1 MGMIGILGGT
11 FDPVHF
17 GHLRPALEIQQFLGL
32 QEVRLVPCRIP
43 PHRPQPQASAS
54 QRVAMLEAAI
64 RNHPVFHIDT
74 RELEREG
81 PSWTLDTLVSLR
93 RELGGQGICL
103 LLGMDAFRGLS
114 SWHRW
119 RELPDYCHMVVMTRP
134 GTMLPDQGELA
145 DFIGL
150 HRVLDATALEQHA
163 TGLLFFHPVSQLEIS
178 GTRIREQLAAGQDPG
193 FLLPDPVIDI
203 INKEGLYAT
212 GNRHEG

>member
-1 MGMIGILGGT
+1 MCYKAYAPSRQRWWT
-11 FDPVHF
+11 WFVT
-17 GHLRPALEIQQFLGL
+17 
-32 QEVRLVPCRIP
+32 LVAAPWLV
-43 PHRPQPQASAS
+43 SA
-54 QRVAMLEAAI
+54 AAI
-64 RNHPVFHIDT
+64 PARAQLTPGFDFNADASFDT
-74 RELEREG
+74 DADNRWEELIE
-81 PSWTLDTLVSLR
+81 
-93 RELGGQGICL
+93 
-103 LLGMDAFRGLS
+103 
-114 SWHRW
+114 
-119 RELPDYCHMVVMTRP
+119 YCHMVVMTRP

-212 GNRHEG
+212 GNRHEA